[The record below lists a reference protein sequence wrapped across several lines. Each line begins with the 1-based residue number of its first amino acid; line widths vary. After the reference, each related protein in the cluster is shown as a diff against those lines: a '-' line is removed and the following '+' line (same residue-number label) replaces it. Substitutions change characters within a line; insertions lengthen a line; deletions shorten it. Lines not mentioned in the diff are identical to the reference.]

1 MTINE
6 KVLEIYHDY
15 YICPHCLGRM
25 FSLYATNTTN
35 LERGNSILL
44 ALTMQLHENYLS
56 INEKNDDTVNHLRLL
71 AEKAKFVPAM
81 KVMEKEGLSFDNKIA
96 EPSCYLC
103 DNIFSDLAKYTLEA
117 IRKLENLDY
126 ESFLVGT
133 NLHGSIINKEDEF
146 KVRFKILGAESFK
159 SHFNREVGKLL
170 STQITKSTDFAN
182 PDITIIFSLSFDS
195 FSINFVIRSL
205 FIYGRYNKLI
215 RGIPQTHWDCRRCK
229 GMGCVNCNYTGKQH
243 QTSVEELIIP
253 EFIKV
258 SKPTGVKFHGAG
270 REDIDVRML
279 GKGRPFV
286 LELQNPVVRALN
298 LEDLEKRVNKITKK
312 KVKIHEL
319 RFSNKN
325 KVISIKNNAENTKKL
340 YKALVQSEKKITKS
354 QFNELLILLKNQLV
368 GKKLSQRTPE
378 RVSHRRADKVR
389 QKYIYELN
397 GRYLKSN
404 LFEFTIQT
412 QGGTYI
418 KELINGDN
426 GRTTNSFT
434 ELFANKLICKELD
447 VLHIDI

>member
-6 KVLEIYHDY
+6 KVLEIYKDY

-44 ALTMQLHENYLS
+44 TLTMQLHENYLS
-56 INEKNDDTVNHLRLL
+56 FNEKNSDNVKHLRLL
-71 AEKAKFVPAM
+71 AEKAQYIPAI
-81 KVMEKEGLSFDNKIA
+81 KVLEKEGLTFNNDKSKL
-96 EPSCYLC
+96 SCFLC
-103 DNIFSDLAKYTLEA
+103 NDIFSDLETYSLEA
-117 IRKLENLDY
+117 INTLKNYEY

-133 NLHGSIINKEDEF
+133 NLNGKIINKEDEF
-146 KVRFKILGAESFK
+146 KVKFHILGAESFK
-159 SHFNREVGKLL
+159 NHFNRELGKLL
-170 STQITKSTDFAN
+170 STKISKSTEFAN

-195 FSINFVIRSL
+195 FSINLVIRSL

-229 GMGCVNCNYTGKQH
+229 GAGCEICSHTGKQY

-253 EFIKV
+253 EFIKA
-258 SKPTGVKFHGAG
+258 SKSIGVKFHGAG

-279 GKGRPFV
+279 GKGRPFI
-286 LELQNPVVRALN
+286 LELQDPLLRKLN
-298 LEDLEKRVNKITKK
+298 LESLEKRVNKITRK
-312 KVKIHEL
+312 KVKINDLE
-319 RFSNKN
+319 FSNKN
-325 KVISIKNNAENTKKL
+325 QVISIKNNAENTKKL
-340 YKALVQSEKKITKS
+340 YKALVQSENKITKS
-354 QFNELLILLKNQLV
+354 QFNLFLILLKDQLV

-389 QKYIYELN
+389 QKFIYELN
-397 GRYLKSN
+397 GSYLKSD
-404 LFEFTIQT
+404 LFEFTIKT

-418 KELINGDN
+418 KELINGDK

-434 ELFANKLICKELD
+434 ELFGTPLICKELD

>member
-15 YICPHCLGRM
+15 YVCPHCLGRM

-44 ALTMQLHENYLS
+44 ALTMQLHEIYLS
-56 INEKNDDTVNHLRLL
+56 INEKNDDTANQLRIL
-71 AEKAKFVPAM
+71 AEKAKYVPAM
-81 KVMEKEGLSFDNKIA
+81 KVMEKEGLSFDNEIT

-103 DNIFSDLAKYTLEA
+103 DNIFSDLTKYTIEA

-133 NLHGSIINKEDEF
+133 NLNGKIINKEDEF

-170 STQITKSTDFAN
+170 STQIKKSTDFAN

-258 SKPTGVKFHGAG
+258 SKSTGAKFHGAG

-279 GKGRPFV
+279 GKGRPFI
-286 LELQNPVVRALN
+286 LELQNPVLRLLN
-298 LEDLEKRVNKITKK
+298 LENLEKRVNKITKK
-312 KVKIHEL
+312 KVKIRDL
-319 RFSNKN
+319 KFSNKN

-340 YKALVQSEKKITKS
+340 YKALVQSEKRITKS
-354 QFNELLILLKNQLV
+354 QFNEFLILLENQLV

-397 GRYLKSN
+397 GRFLKSN
-404 LFEFTIQT
+404 LFEFTVKT

-418 KELINGDN
+418 KELINGDK
-426 GRTTNSFT
+426 GRTTKSFT
-434 ELFANKLICKELD
+434 ELFGAPLICKELD

>member
-25 FSLYATNTTN
+25 FSLFATNTTN

-44 ALTMQLHENYLS
+44 ALMMQLHENYLS
-56 INEKNDDTVNHLRLL
+56 SNEKNDDTVNHLRIL
-71 AEKAKFVPAM
+71 AEKAKYVPAM
-81 KVMEKEGLSFDNKIA
+81 KVMEKEGLIFDN
-96 EPSCYLC
+96 ETTQPSCYLC
-103 DNIFSDLAKYTLEA
+103 DNIFSSLAKYTLKA
-117 IRKLENLDY
+117 MKKLEDLDY

-133 NLHGSIINKEDEF
+133 DLNGKIINLEDEF

-159 SHFNREVGKLL
+159 SHFNREVGKFL
-170 STQITKSTDFAN
+170 STQINKSTDFAN

-195 FSINFVIRSL
+195 FSIDLVIRSL

-215 RGIPQTHWDCRRCK
+215 RGIPQTHWNCRRCK
-229 GMGCVNCNYTGKQH
+229 GMGCDNCNFTGKQH

-253 EFIKV
+253 EFIKI
-258 SKPTGVKFHGAG
+258 SKSTGAKFHGAG

-279 GKGRPFV
+279 GKGRPFI
-286 LELQNPVVRALN
+286 LELQNPVIRLLN
-298 LEDLEKRVNKITKK
+298 LENLEKRVNKITRK
-312 KVKIHEL
+312 KVEIHDL
-319 RFSNKN
+319 QFSNKN

-340 YKALVQSEKKITKS
+340 YKALVQSEKRITKS
-354 QFNELLILLKNQLV
+354 QFNEFLILLQTQLV

-397 GRYLKSN
+397 GRYLKSD
-404 LFEFTIQT
+404 LFEFTIKT

-418 KELINGDN
+418 KELINGDE
-426 GRTTNSFT
+426 GRTINSFT
-434 ELFANKLICKELD
+434 ELFGAPLICKELD
-447 VLHIDI
+447 VLQIDI